1 MILREITK
9 NYKHLQLQKHYIC
22 NYICNYKNYKT
33 VTVRIKR
40 FYEKS
45 VIAVIPRAIRHYAE
59 TRDKYIYDC
68 DE

>member
-9 NYKHLQLQKHYIC
+9 NYKHLQLQKH
-22 NYICNYKNYKT
+22 YICNYKNYKT